1 VSIPVGVASLETF
14 PIFALRIEARHVARV
29 ACIAALSLAPQLL
42 PLRAFGDPSKTA
54 PERLPELP
62 AIPSLEVPRP
72 APADLEELDARLG
85 KLCSADEAE
94 RDAARREA
102 LEVDAKLVPALRFRL
117 GSLAESTN
125 HDDLKE
131 LLLKIRKKGRDD
143 ARDENAAEGGHG
155 KIKTPDYLLM
165 ASEHAEPKSKLW
177 CSLTS
182 VLAASRMLA
191 QIGTVEAVR
200 GLIDVYVRYGEFLR
214 VDTQLQLEA
223 LGDRAVAALI
233 EAKRHPAEKIAK
245 WANRE
250 LDALGKGIPSEA
262 VQTNDLQV
270 LSDVLRAYGR
280 VRDPDAARIV
290 VSFANSERAQ
300 VREASRQAIAML
312 GEVGAWQLRDTYET
326 VVGKKPPRDW
336 NWERTARELFAEFDR
351 LRSAEVS
358 KLYEA
363 GVAARDKGDLE
374 GMRKAFDQVLTR
386 NPDYSKRDELAAAYL
401 DYAQKNLEKNPQT
414 ALDALRRAE
423 RLGKGS
429 ELEKTATSL
438 RLTLE
443 ATALATTGIA
453 DRTLLT
459 RALEVNPSNAQA
471 QRELARFDRG
481 EAKSDD
487 SYRYVGAGAIGVVA
501 LAGILFVLLR
511 KQPQEDATPNG
522 APAPANV
529 EPEAAPRADAPS
541 VSLEAE
547 PAPESST
554 ADSEL
559 APKGLAAWSI
569 EPEAT
574 PPGAPAA
581 AETQR
586 TKAEEPA
593 PPTGETS
600 SQTTEPKA

>member
-1 VSIPVGVASLETF
+1 MACVSGSGNAQAAPASS
-14 PIFALRIEARHVARV
+14 A
-29 ACIAALSLAPQLL
+29 Q
-42 PLRAFGDPSKTA
+42 A
-54 PERLPELP
+54 PEKLPELP
-62 AIPSLEVPRP
+62 TIPSLELPRP
-72 APADLEELDARLG
+72 APADLEELDGRL
-85 KLCSADEAE
+85 KKVCSDDDSE
-94 RDAARREA
+94 REAARREV
-102 LEVDAKLVPALRFRL
+102 LEVDEKLVPAIRFRL
-117 GSLAESTN
+117 GSIAEATN

-131 LLLKIRKKGRDD
+131 LLLKIRRKARDD
-143 ARDENAAEGGHG
+143 ARDENAAEGMHG
-155 KIKTPDYLLM
+155 KVKTPDYLQM
-165 ASEHAEPKSKLW
+165 ASEHAEPHSKLW
-177 CSLTS
+177 CGLVS
-182 VLAASRMLA
+182 VLASSRMLA

-214 VDTQLQLEA
+214 VDTQLQLEG
-223 LGDRAVAALI
+223 LGDRAVPALI
-233 EAKRHPAEKIAK
+233 ETKRHPAEKVAK

-358 KLYEA
+358 KLYDA
-363 GVAARDKGDLE
+363 GIAARDQGDLE
-374 GMRKAFDQVLTR
+374 AMRKAFDQVLTR
-386 NPDYSKRDELAAAYL
+386 SPDYQKKDELAAAYL
-401 DYAQKNLEKNPQT
+401 DYGQKLAEKKPAD

-443 ATALATTGIA
+443 AERLGASGIA

-459 RALEVNPSNAQA
+459 RALDVNPNNSQA
-471 QRELARFDRG
+471 KAELSRFDRG
-481 EAKSDD
+481 EVKRDD
-487 SYRYVGAGAIGVVA
+487 SYRYLGAGAIGVVA
-501 LAGILFVLLR
+501 LAGILVVLLKR
-511 KQPQEDATPNG
+511 ERPEPMIASGVAATQ
-522 APAPANV
+522 V
-529 EPEAAPRADAPS
+529 
-541 VSLEAE
+541 
-547 PAPESST
+547 
-554 ADSEL
+554 
-559 APKGLAAWSI
+559 
-569 EPEAT
+569 
-574 PPGAPAA
+574 
-581 AETQR
+581 
-586 TKAEEPA
+586 EEPA
-593 PPTGETS
+593 SPLRDAEPTNVEEPASPTDETGS
-600 SQTTEPKA
+600 RTTEAKN

>member
-1 VSIPVGVASLETF
+1 M
-14 PIFALRIEARHVARV
+14 
-29 ACIAALSLAPQLL
+29 
-42 PLRAFGDPSKTA
+42 
-54 PERLPELP
+54 
-62 AIPSLEVPRP
+62 EVPRP
-72 APADLEELDARLG
+72 APADLEDLDARLG

-94 RDAARREA
+94 RDSARREA
-102 LEVDAKLVPALRFRL
+102 LEVDAKLVPAIRFRL
-117 GSLAESTN
+117 GSIAEGTN

-131 LLLKIRKKGRDD
+131 LLLRIRKKGRDD
-143 ARDENAAEGGHG
+143 ARDENAAEGNHG
-155 KIKTPDYLLM
+155 KVKTPDYLQM
-165 ASEHAEPKSKLW
+165 AGEHADPKSKLW

-182 VLAASRMLA
+182 VLAGSRMLA
-191 QIGTVEAVR
+191 QIGTVEAAR
-200 GLIDVYVRYGEFLR
+200 GLIDIYVRYGEFLR

-223 LGDRAVAALI
+223 LGDRSIAALV
-233 EAKRHPAEKIAK
+233 ETKRHPAEKIAK

-336 NWERTARELFAEFDR
+336 NWERTARELFGEFDR
-351 LRSAEVS
+351 LRSAEVA

-363 GVAARDKGDLE
+363 GAAAREKGDLE

-386 NPDYSKRDELAAAYL
+386 NPDYAKRDDLAAAYL
-401 DYAQKNLEKNPQT
+401 EYAQKNLDKSPQN

-429 ELEKTATSL
+429 AVEKTATSL

-459 RALEVNPSNAQA
+459 RALEVNPSNTQA
-471 QRELARFDRG
+471 QRELSRFDRG
-481 EAKSDD
+481 EVKTDD
-487 SYRYVGAGAIGVVA
+487 SYRYVGAGAIGAVA

-511 KQPQEDATPNG
+511 KQPQEAATPNG
-522 APAPANV
+522 APAPK
-529 EPEAAPRADAPS
+529 PS
-541 VSLEAE
+541 NAEAE
-547 PAPESST
+547 PSSVAEAPRDAVAAAPSPATQAPSNAAPAPET
-554 ADSEL
+554 AMPGPAPAAIADHE
-559 APKGLAAWSI
+559 PKGLAAWSI
-569 EPEAT
+569 EEPEAT
-574 PPGAPAA
+574 PSAAKAPVVPAVEPKA
-581 AETQR
+581 
-586 TKAEEPA
+586 TKVEEPA
-593 PPTGETS
+593 PPIGETS
-600 SQTTEPKA
+600 SQTTEPKP